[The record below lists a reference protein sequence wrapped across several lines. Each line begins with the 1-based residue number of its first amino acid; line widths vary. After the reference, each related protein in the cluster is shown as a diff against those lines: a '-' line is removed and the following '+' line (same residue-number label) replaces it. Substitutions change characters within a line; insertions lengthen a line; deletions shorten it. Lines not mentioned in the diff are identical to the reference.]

1 MQTPVF
7 VNHSFINTDANEYAT
22 GTQCNHK
29 CKEKMKASQR
39 LQPITFKEI
48 RKKLMRDKIR
58 IFAPSYHSS
67 SPSTS
72 LIWETFFLLNRNTI
86 EHNSW
91 IKFLNFKNVCRMSIC
106 LVIRCFSRYDM
117 TSKHCTVRLSQTV
130 FRRNLCKKKFDS
142 YSEAKPQKPSQ
153 RIKMQ
158 TCSKICAY
166 MMTRTLDE

>member
-7 VNHSFINTDANEYAT
+7 ANHSFINTDEMSMRQ
-22 GTQCNHK
+22 GR
-29 CKEKMKASQR
+29 SV
-39 LQPITFKEI
+39 ITNTRRKWKRHSVFSRSLLKKSE
-48 RKKLMRDKIR
+48 KKLLRDKIR
-58 IFAPSYHSS
+58 IFVPSYHSS
-67 SPSTS
+67 STSTL

-106 LVIRCFSRYDM
+106 LMIRCFSRYDM
-117 TSKHCTVRLSQTV
+117 TSKHCTVRLRQTV

-153 RIKMQ
+153 RIKM
-158 TCSKICAY
+158 
-166 MMTRTLDE
+166 

>member
-72 LIWETFFLLNRNTI
+72 LIWETFFFI
-86 EHNSW
+86 KSEHHRAQLVD
-91 IKFLNFKNVCRMSIC
+91 KVLEFQECMQNVNMSDDQ
-106 LVIRCFSRYDM
+106 VFQQVRYDQ
-117 TSKHCTVRLSQTV
+117 QT
-130 FRRNLCKKKFDS
+130 LH
-142 YSEAKPQKPSQ
+142 
-153 RIKMQ
+153 
-158 TCSKICAY
+158 SKITPDC
-166 MMTRTLDE
+166 LSSKFV